1 MRPSVIVALPENTGL
16 RSGPST
22 AAVSSARPEPRTSRK
37 KPCRMPRFASPDD
50 LQPDTV
56 VAQTDRAGH
65 AQPRVVADEL
75 QIAERVTCP

>member
-1 MRPSVIVALPENTGL
+1 MRPSVIVALPENTGC

-50 LQPDTV
+50 LQRDAFV
-56 VAQTDRAGH
+56 VQTDTCPSTRSWCL
-65 AQPRVVADEL
+65 VADEL
-75 QIAERVTCP
+75 QILDA